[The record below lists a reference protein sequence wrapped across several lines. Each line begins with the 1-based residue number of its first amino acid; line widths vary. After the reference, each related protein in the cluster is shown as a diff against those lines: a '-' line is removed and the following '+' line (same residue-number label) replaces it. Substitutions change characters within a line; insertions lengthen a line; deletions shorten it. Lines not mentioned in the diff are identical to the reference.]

1 MGYIGFTRIKK
12 QQMKKKLL
20 ISIFIF
26 YSWGGKSQTFNSL
39 LSKMLQDTLNTYVSQ
54 IPSIKGMSASV
65 YVPGQGIWN
74 GVKGNSYP
82 GQSITS
88 DMRFG
93 IASNSKLFTSVMIL
107 KLAENNILSLDD
119 SLKDWLT
126 ISNSNINTNITIR
139 QLLNHSSGISDPFF
153 AAPWFD
159 TINLN
164 PTRVFTPNEVLK
176 WVGTPL
182 FKAGTSYGYSNTNY
196 VLAGMVAEKASSYPL
211 SILIRDSILNLIKM
225 DSTFIDVEEPVNG
238 IIAHRYWNNIN
249 YHDTSRIALNSAVGY
264 AGSIFSTASELVQ
277 WYNALFNGGLINKT
291 SMNELTNFIPTSN
304 PNYQYGLGLS
314 RDITQGY
321 RYWGHGGRTW
331 GYKSKMIYDSCL
343 NVSVAGLT
351 NSDPSGVDAVTF
363 LLYRVVKNHIPG
375 CLSSINGDDDVCIG
389 NDSVTYSISPI
400 SNADSYQWTLPSG
413 VSGTSNSNS
422 ISVKFG
428 QSTNS
433 GKITVRGINKYGPG
447 GLSTLWVN
455 VKPKPKTPLIS
466 IKGNTLKS
474 NAPNG
479 NQWYNSKGIII
490 GATDSIYTM
499 TSKDNYYCIVTV
511 LGCSSDSSNNINTKN
526 TSFNVPFFDTQISYF
541 PNPSSSE
548 ITLTSNVFLN
558 NVNLLL
564 IDNCGKTVLN
574 IKNLSGNSFILK
586 ELDLENGFYLIK
598 LIGENHLISS
608 QKLMIAN

>member
-1 MGYIGFTRIKK
+1 
-12 QQMKKKLL
+12 MKKKLL

-26 YSWGGKSQTFNSL
+26 SFWGLKSQTFNSL

-82 GQSITS
+82 GKSITS

-107 KLAENNILSLDD
+107 KLAENNILSLND

-126 ISNSNINTNITIR
+126 ISNSNINPNITIR

-153 AAPWFD
+153 ASPWFD

-249 YHDTSRIALNSAVGY
+249 YHDTSRVGLNSAVGY

-277 WYNALFNGGLINKT
+277 WYNALFNGELISKT
-291 SMNELTNFIPTSN
+291 SINELITFIPTSN

-375 CLSSINGDDDVCIG
+375 CLGSINGINEICHG
-389 NDSVTYSISPI
+389 KDSVTYSISPI
-400 SNADSYQWTLPSG
+400 SNADSYEWTLPSG
-413 VSGTSNSNS
+413 VSGKSNSNT

-447 GLSTLWVN
+447 GFSTLWVN

-466 IKGNTLKS
+466 INGNTLKS

-499 TSKDNYYCIVTV
+499 TSNDHYYCIVT
-511 LGCSSDSSNNINTKN
+511 LMGCSSDSSNNITTKN
-526 TSFNVPFFDTQISYF
+526 TNVNDPYFDTQISLF

-548 ITLTSNVFLN
+548 ITLTSTAFLN

-564 IDNCGKTVLN
+564 IDNCGKIVLN
-574 IKNLSGNSFILK
+574 IKNLSGNSFVLK
-586 ELDLENGFYLIK
+586 ELDLENGFYLVK

-608 QKLMIAN
+608 KKIIIAN